1 MNGINSSGQL
11 NRILKIAGWALAGI
25 IGITI

>member
-11 NRILKIAGWALAGI
+11 NRILKIAGWILAGI
-25 IGITI
+25 MGNTI